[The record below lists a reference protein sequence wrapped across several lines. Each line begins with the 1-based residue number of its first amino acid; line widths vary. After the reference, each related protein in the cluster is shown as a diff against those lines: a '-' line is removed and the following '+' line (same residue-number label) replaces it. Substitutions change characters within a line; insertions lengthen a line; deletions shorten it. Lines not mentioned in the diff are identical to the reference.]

1 METARNCI
9 QRQEELVGG
18 RGAGVGLLQAAD
30 PGAPLASEPA
40 ARHQPCTAQLGPS
53 PAVNQHGHRRHH
65 RGRPQRPGPPQ
76 PRPLPLSPAFF
87 LPDI

>member
-18 RGAGVGLLQAAD
+18 RGAGVGLLHAAD

-40 ARHQPCTAQLGPS
+40 ARHQPCPECE
-53 PAVNQHGHRRHH
+53 
-65 RGRPQRPGPPQ
+65 
-76 PRPLPLSPAFF
+76 LSAARA
-87 LPDI
+87 ITGG